1 MNKNFDIKET
11 TLAVDINE
19 ATQAVKENR
28 FQDALKVLEICLTE
42 HPAHTDI
49 LYLAGVCSGYL

>member
-28 FQDALKVLEICLTE
+28 FQDALKVLEISLTE
-42 HPAHTDI
+42 HPDHIDS
-49 LYLAGVCSGYL
+49 L